1 MQMPSRKCKSFNLS
15 CLSTPEGLHCLAS
28 LHLYLCNLPEDMSI
42 LTMADGVSKGASP
55 LASKSSGSTPKAA
68 KEEKKYVSFSLWQS
82 WRESYLHDC

>member
-28 LHLYLCNLPEDMSI
+28 LQLYLCNLPEDMSI